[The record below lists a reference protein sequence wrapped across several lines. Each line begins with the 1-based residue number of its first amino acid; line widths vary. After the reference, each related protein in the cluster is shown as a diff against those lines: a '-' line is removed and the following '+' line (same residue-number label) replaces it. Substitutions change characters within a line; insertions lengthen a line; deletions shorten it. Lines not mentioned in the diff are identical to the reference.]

1 MDPVSIFLLV
11 VALVLLV
18 GIGGE
23 VIFQRTGIPD
33 VLWLIGIGALLGP
46 VLGLVERETLLASA
60 PHIGA
65 LALVVVLF
73 DGGSELRLE
82 ELGKSTGR
90 SVTMAALGFALA
102 LGLTA
107 PTLMIG
113 KWLGVVPASWG
124 WMHAIMIGG
133 LVGGSSSVVVMPAL
147 RRARLRERFA
157 KMVNLEIAVTD
168 VFTVVVTGAI
178 LAIMAHRASGA
189 ASSPALVLAQSFV
202 VGTVLGIIGGLLAA
216 IALRRLGESDFA
228 YPLLLGWLFLL
239 HVGVEELGGS
249 GALGILAAAVM
260 VGNAPNLEKSS
271 GMARA
276 ARVGKS
282 FSGVHDPIS
291 FLIKS
296 FFFAF
301 VGAMLGPD
309 WGSFAF
315 GVAIGL
321 LLLVARV
328 AAAGLATLGTDTSRS
343 MRLVLGFL
351 APRGMAAGA
360 LALLPLQ
367 AGVPDAAG
375 LPPIV
380 FAALTGSIATF
391 AITFPLLERR
401 LPKDARGAE
410 PPSES
415 DAGWTVSEALVVA
428 KPSPLADL
436 PRFEEEPPTAK
447 RKRLS
452 RGPDGLAKASG
463 SDERPTRAPSGPSS
477 DRAHAETE
485 RPPASP
491 LAAAPP
497 AAQVTE
503 SAPEPE
509 EET

>member
-1 MDPVSIFLLV
+1 MDPVSVFLLV

-18 GIGGE
+18 GIAGE

-33 VLWLIGIGALLGP
+33 VLWLIGTGALLGP
-46 VLGLVERETLLASA
+46 ALGLVERETLMASA
-60 PHIGA
+60 PHVGA

-82 ELGKSTGR
+82 DLGKSTGR
-90 SVTMAALGFALA
+90 SVTMAGVGFALA
-102 LGLTA
+102 MGLTA
-107 PTLMIG
+107 PAIMIG
-113 KWLGVVPASWG
+113 KWLGLVPASWG
-124 WMHAIMIGG
+124 WMHAIMIGA

-147 RRARLRERFA
+147 RRARLPERFA
-157 KMVNLEIAVTD
+157 KTVNLEIAMTD

-178 LAIMAHRASGA
+178 LAIMGHRASGA
-189 ASSPALVLAQSFV
+189 ESSPAGALAQSFV
-202 VGTVLGIIGGLLAA
+202 VGTVLGILGGLLAA
-216 IALRRLGESDFA
+216 AALRRLGESDFA

-276 ARVGKS
+276 TRVGKS
-282 FSGVHDPIS
+282 FSGVRDPIS

-301 VGAMLGPD
+301 VGAMLGPS
-309 WGSFAF
+309 WRAFAF
-315 GVAIGL
+315 GVGLGL
-321 LLLVARV
+321 LLLLARV
-328 AAAGLATLGTDTSRS
+328 AAAELAMLRTDTSREK
-343 MRLVLGFL
+343 RQLLGFL

-380 FAALTGSIATF
+380 FATLTGSIATF
-391 AITFPLLERR
+391 ALAFPLLERR
-401 LPKDARGAE
+401 LPKDARGAQ
-410 PPSES
+410 PASARDP
-415 DAGWTVSEALVVA
+415 GSEALARA
-428 KPSPLADL
+428 KPSPIGEGPTLAAD
-436 PRFEEEPPTAK
+436 PPTKK

-452 RGPDGLAKASG
+452 RGADGLARSS
-463 SDERPTRAPSGPSS
+463 SDERPTRAPSAPS
-477 DRAHAETE
+477 DRALAKTE
-485 RPPASP
+485 RPPARP
-491 LAAAPP
+491 LAAPP
-497 AAQVTE
+497 PVPQVTE